1 MLNAMTMDWDPII
14 LESKI
19 NLYPDE
25 LSTEIEQ
32 VNEWVYEL
40 LNNGEFDKILLKKTL
55 WQLLSSNL

>member
-1 MLNAMTMDWDPII
+1 MALGLDIVGMLNAMTMDWDPII

-40 LNNGEFDKILLKKTL
+40 LNNGEFDKIL
-55 WQLLSSNL
+55 

>member
-1 MLNAMTMDWDPII
+1 MDWDPII

>member
-1 MLNAMTMDWDPII
+1 MTMDWDPII

>member
-40 LNNGEFDKILLKKTL
+40 LNNGEFDKIL
-55 WQLLSSNL
+55 